1 MKINFHWN
9 NEKAIDEVDLI
20 SHPHNK
26 EQLLKLKASLEQE
39 KSLLVTHPSNNR
51 KQLIPIS
58 QIEAITSLGH
68 LTKVLTIENEFFFL
82 NNRLK
87 ELNYLEDNG
96 LYQINQ
102 STLIN
107 LKEIKL
113 FQTEKHARLE
123 LITKTNQHYLV
134 SRHYAKTI
142 KERLLCTN
150 N

>member
-39 KSLLVTHPSNNR
+39 KTLLMTHPSNNR

-82 NNRLK
+82 
-87 ELNYLEDNG
+87 DNG

>member
-26 EQLLKLKASLEQE
+26 EQL
-39 KSLLVTHPSNNR
+39 THPSNNR

-134 SRHYAKTI
+134 SRHYAKKI

>member
-26 EQLLKLKASLEQE
+26 EQLLKLKASIEQE
-39 KSLLVTHPSNNR
+39 KTLLVTHPSNNR

-123 LITKTNQHYLV
+123 LITKTNQYYLV

>member
-39 KSLLVTHPSNNR
+39 KTLLVTHPSNNR

-123 LITKTNQHYLV
+123 LITKQIN
-134 SRHYAKTI
+134 TI
-142 KERLLCTN
+142 
-150 N
+150 

>member
-9 NEKAIDEVDLI
+9 NEKAIDKVDLI

-26 EQLLKLKASLEQE
+26 EQLLKLKESLEQE
-39 KSLLVTHPSNNR
+39 KTLLVTHPSNNR

-87 ELNYLEDNG
+87 ELDHLEDNG

-123 LITKTNQHYLV
+123 LITKTNHHYLV
-134 SRHYAKTI
+134 SRHYAKAI

>member
-39 KSLLVTHPSNNR
+39 KTLLVTHPSNNR

-68 LTKVLTIENEFFFL
+68 LTKVLTIENEFFF
-82 NNRLK
+82 
-87 ELNYLEDNG
+87 
-96 LYQINQ
+96 
-102 STLIN
+102 
-107 LKEIKL
+107 
-113 FQTEKHARLE
+113 
-123 LITKTNQHYLV
+123 
-134 SRHYAKTI
+134 
-142 KERLLCTN
+142 
-150 N
+150 

>member
-39 KSLLVTHPSNNR
+39 KTLLVTHPSNNR

-113 FQTEKHARLE
+113 FQ
-123 LITKTNQHYLV
+123 
-134 SRHYAKTI
+134 